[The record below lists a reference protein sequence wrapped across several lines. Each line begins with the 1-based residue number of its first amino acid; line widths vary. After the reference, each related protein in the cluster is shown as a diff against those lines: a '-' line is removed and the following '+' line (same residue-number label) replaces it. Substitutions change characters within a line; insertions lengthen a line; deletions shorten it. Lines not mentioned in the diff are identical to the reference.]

1 MLRQAFKALG
11 QDHALL
17 ISLIALIPSR
27 NAVSL
32 QQTNFFIWVG
42 AEKYGLSYDDARD
55 VWRTQNIIANACA
68 LP

>member
-11 QDHALL
+11 QDPALL

-32 QQTNFFIWVG
+32 QQVNFFVWIG
-42 AEKYGLSYDDARD
+42 AEKYGLETEHARD
-55 VWRTQNIIANACA
+55 IWRTQNIIANACA